1 MAQEAKDKGEAL
13 SIGLV
18 GNAVDVHK
26 AILDKGFKRY
36 HHGPNKCA

>member
-18 GNAVDVHK
+18 GNAVDIHK
-26 AILDKGFKRY
+26 SNFR
-36 HHGPNKCA
+36 